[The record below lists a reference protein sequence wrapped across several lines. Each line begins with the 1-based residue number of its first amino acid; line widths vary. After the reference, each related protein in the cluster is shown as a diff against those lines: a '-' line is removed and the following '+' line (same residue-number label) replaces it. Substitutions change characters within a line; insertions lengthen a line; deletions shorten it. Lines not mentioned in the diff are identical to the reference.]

1 MTKRRFLYY
10 ALSLVLVFV
19 SFVDISCRGGQAKQ
33 GTKVVSSCAKKCG
46 KSKPKTEKGNLRPV
60 PYTCPSCNGSGYNN
74 GVKCSSCEGT
84 GKKVRFVR
92 E

>member
-1 MTKRRFLYY
+1 MTKRRLFYY
-10 ALSLVLVFV
+10 AISLALVIF

-33 GTKVVSSCAKKCG
+33 GTKVVKSCANKCSKK
-46 KSKPKTEKGNLRPV
+46 KPPRPV
-60 PYTCPSCNGSGYNN
+60 PYTCPSCNGNGYRN

-84 GKKVRFVR
+84 GKKVRLIR